1 MRHVAVCGNRVNP
14 GVEIGRGIRDTVLVP
29 QTPTLQPIGVHHRRV
44 QQILSVQNNTA
55 PNPRRL
61 VFAEGLWAHR
71 LLIEHDV
78 HIDTFYWCPEAAYGD
93 EARAK
98 AAELAARADDAFEIS
113 AKTAA
118 RVSER
123 DRPDGLMSLAYLPQW
138 TQDQVTLPRDALVM
152 VVDGVEIPGNLGTL
166 LRTLDGCG
174 ADCLILTNRRTRL
187 THPKVLRA
195 SQGAVLTMP
204 TLDLASVPEAV
215 DWLRHHR
222 FDIFLADTDDAVNYR
237 RVPYRGR
244 RTALV
249 VGAEKYGLHRDW
261 YDADATRVFLPML
274 GHADSL
280 NVSVSAAVMLYE
292 ARAQKAGW

>member
-1 MRHVAVCGNRVNP
+1 VSTP
-14 GVEIGRGIRDTVLVP
+14 
-29 QTPTLQPIGVHHRRV
+29 PTLQPIGVHHRRV
-44 QQILSVQNNTA
+44 QQILAVQHNTA

-61 VFAEGLWAHR
+61 IFAEGLWAHR

-93 EARAK
+93 EARAR
-98 AAELAARADDAFEIS
+98 AGELAARADDAFEIS
-113 AKTAA
+113 ARTAA

-138 TQDQVTLPRDALVM
+138 SEEEVRLPDDALVM
-152 VVDGVEIPGNLGTL
+152 VADGVEIPGNLGTL
-166 LRTLDGCG
+166 LRTLDGVA
-174 ADCLILTNRRTRL
+174 ADCLLLTNRRTRL

-204 TLDLASVPEAV
+204 VLDVETVEQAV
-215 DWLRHHR
+215 AWLRRHR
-222 FDIFLADTDDAVNYR
+222 FEILLADTDDAVNYR
-237 RVPYRGR
+237 QVSYGDR

-261 YDADATRVFLPML
+261 HTAGDRRVFLPML
-274 GHADSL
+274 GYADSL

-292 ARAQKAGW
+292 ARAQKSGW